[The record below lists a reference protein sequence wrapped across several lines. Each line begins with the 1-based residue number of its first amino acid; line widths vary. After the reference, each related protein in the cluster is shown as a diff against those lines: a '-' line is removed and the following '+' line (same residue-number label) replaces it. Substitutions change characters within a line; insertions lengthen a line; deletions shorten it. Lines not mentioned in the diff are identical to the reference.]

1 MSKYLNPRNDLAFK
15 LVFGRHKHL
24 CISLINSM
32 LPLENPVVSI
42 EYQSGELIPDLPG
55 DLKLSVV
62 DVRCTD
68 SAGRQFIV
76 EMQFNWRTNYQK
88 RTLLNAAKS
97 YAMQLNVAE
106 DFSLLQPVYMIS
118 FVNEIF
124 ETSLDMSD
132 EYYHYYKI
140 INIKNTN
147 KQIKGLEFLF
157 IELPKFKPQ
166 NRAEKK
172 LFELWLRFLTEINEK
187 TEDVPPELLEDE
199 LIKEA
204 IHCMERAAF
213 TKEQLAAYDQRK
225 INLLASKS
233 DLEEERIKG
242 KAEGLAEGEAKG
254 EKNTKIAIAQKMLS
268 KGIDIAEITDMTGLS
283 TDEIKAL

>member
-24 CISLINSM
+24 CISLINSVLQLEVPIVSLEYQTGEM
-32 LPLENPVVSI
+32 LPD
-42 EYQSGELIPDLPG
+42 IPDV
-55 DLKLSVV
+55 LKLSVV

-68 SAGRQFIV
+68 MQGRQFIV
-76 EMQFNWRTNYQK
+76 EMQFAWKTNFQK
-88 RTLLNAAKS
+88 RVLLNASKAYS
-97 YAMQLNVAE
+97 AQLDVGN
-106 DFSLLQPVYMIS
+106 DFNLLRPVYMIS

-124 ETSLDMSD
+124 EKSHEMQD

-140 INIKNTN
+140 VNIKNTD

-172 LFELWLRFLTEINEK
+172 LLELWLRFLTEIDEE
-187 TEDVPPELLEDE
+187 TSDVSPELLEDE

-204 IHCMERAAF
+204 VHCMERAAF
-213 TKEQLAAYDQRK
+213 TKEELAAYNQRK

-242 KAEGLAEGEAKG
+242 KAEGKAEE
-254 EKNTKIAIAQKMLS
+254 KIAIAKEMLAD
-268 KGIDIAEITDMTGLS
+268 GMPIDKIAKFTGL
-283 TDEIKAL
+283 TATQIKALQ